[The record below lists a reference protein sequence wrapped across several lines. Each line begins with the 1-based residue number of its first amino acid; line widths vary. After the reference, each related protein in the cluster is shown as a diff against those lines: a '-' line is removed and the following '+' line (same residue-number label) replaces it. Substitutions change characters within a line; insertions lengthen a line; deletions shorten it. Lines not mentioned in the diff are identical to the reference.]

1 MDGFGDAR
9 DTPPIRRINEREVFG
24 NRFVTVYDDDVL
36 FPGDHPGRFLR
47 IIEADGRP
55 GVAMLACCEGR
66 YALVYQYRYPLSS
79 WEWAIPRGFAH
90 GDDPRES
97 ALAELGEELGGAPD
111 KLTELGIVS
120 SNSGLLAG
128 RVHLFYG
135 RYSETI
141 AAPTDT
147 DEVTAVRWVDLSTLL
162 AEIASGDLIDSFTM
176 AAITLAAARGIL
188 TLPAA
193 AGH

>member
-1 MDGFGDAR
+1 MMDGFGDAQ
-9 DTPPIRRINEREVFG
+9 DTPPIRRIEEREVFG

-36 FPGDHPGRFLR
+36 FPGDRPGRFLR
-47 IIEADGRP
+47 IVEADGRP
-55 GVAMLACCEGR
+55 GVAMLADCEGR
-66 YALVYQYRYPLSS
+66 YALVYQYRYPLGS

-97 ALAELGEELGGAPD
+97 ALAELSEELGGAPD
-111 KLTELGIVS
+111 ELTELGIVS

-135 RYSETI
+135 RYSEAI
-141 AAPTDT
+141 AAPADK
-147 DEVTAVRWVDLSTLL
+147 DEVSAVRWVDLGTLL
-162 AEIASGDLIDSFTM
+162 AEIAAGGLIDSFTLS
-176 AAITLAAARGIL
+176 AITLAAARGVL
-188 TLPAA
+188 TLSA